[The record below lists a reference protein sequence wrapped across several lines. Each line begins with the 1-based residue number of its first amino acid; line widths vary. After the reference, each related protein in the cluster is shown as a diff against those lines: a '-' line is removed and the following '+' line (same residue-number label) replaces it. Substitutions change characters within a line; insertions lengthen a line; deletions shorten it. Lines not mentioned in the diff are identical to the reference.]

1 MFIPPTTKETLTFN
15 NPRVLCQPHDLK
27 LRILTNYWDENK
39 QEEVEVCLCAAMHL
53 NRSFSE
59 GYTIVSP
66 VCFVSLKSKRPCE
79 VNITIPHALANVE
92 AEKGKICIL
101 STTTIDP
108 NLRPGSPLSS
118 PSERTLVHLQGIEL
132 LAEKRSVRFRTTLAH
147 PSLFVVAVRDRL
159 PDLRCSLFVTYPE
172 LDSSSS
178 VAGFDV
184 EAYIGM
190 SLKTVTTVSLTF
202 AS

>member
-1 MFIPPTTKETLTFN
+1 MFISPIMKEMLTLN
-15 NPRVLCQPHDLK
+15 SPHIHCKPHDLK
-27 LRILTNYWDENK
+27 LRISKNYWEKNRDEV
-39 QEEVEVCLCAAMHL
+39 VEVCLCAAMHL
-53 NRSFSE
+53 NYSFSE

-66 VCFVSLKSKRPCE
+66 VCFVSLKSKRSCE
-79 VNITIPHALANVE
+79 VSITIPHAIANVE

-108 NLRPGSPLSS
+108 NLRPDSPLSS
-118 PSERTLVHLQGIEL
+118 PSERTLVHLRGIEL
-132 LAEKRSVRFRTTLAH
+132 QPEKRSVKFRTTLAH